1 VDSSIKIGKVLGI
14 PIRLHF
20 TWFII
25 FGLVTVSLSLQ
36 YFPVTYPHWSKQL
49 AWVIGIA
56 TSLLFFASVIAHELS
71 HSVVS
76 ALNGVPV
83 RSITLFIFGGVARI
97 SREAGKA
104 SSEFKMAIAGPL
116 SSILIGGL
124 FGLVWLLTRHNSEPV
139 AALAMWLFRI
149 NVLLAVFNL
158 IPGFPLDGGRVLRAI
173 LWRGMG
179 DMKRAT
185 RIASW
190 VGQGV
195 AYSFILIGIS
205 AVLGIELLRIFSYE
219 LGWFGGMW
227 FALIG
232 WFLENAASSSYKQV
246 LMKDILQQVTA
257 RDALISECDSV
268 QPGTSLKSLVMNRV
282 LPRGQRCFVVM
293 DEGQMKG
300 MITLRNIKSV
310 PQGQWDYVSTEKAMT
325 PVNKLD
331 VARPDE
337 DAGSLMERMDELD
350 INQIPVV
357 SDGRFLGL
365 VTRETLLKVIRTRL
379 DLKI

>member
-1 VDSSIKIGKVLGI
+1 MDSSIKLGKVLGI

-25 FGLVTVSLSLQ
+25 FALVTVSLSLQ
-36 YFPVTYPHWSKQL
+36 YFPATYPQWSETL
-49 AWVIGIA
+49 SWVIGIT

-71 HSVVS
+71 HSIVS
-76 ALNGVPV
+76 AMNGIPV
-83 RSITLFIFGGVARI
+83 KSITLFIFGGVARI
-97 SREAGKA
+97 SREASKA

-116 SSILIGGL
+116 SSLLIGGL
-124 FGLVWLLTRHNSEPV
+124 FGLIWLLTRHNFQPV
-139 AALAMWLFRI
+139 AALSMWLFRI
-149 NVLLAVFNL
+149 NLLLAVFNL

-179 DMKRAT
+179 NMQKAT

-195 AYSFILIGIS
+195 AFSFILVGIGFFGLYNNDWFS
-205 AVLGIELLRIFSYE
+205 GI
-219 LGWFGGMW
+219 W

-232 WFLENAASSSYKQV
+232 WFLQNAASSSYKQV
-246 LMKDILQQVTA
+246 IMKDMLQQVTA
-257 RDALISECDSV
+257 KDALVSECDAV
-268 QPGTSLKSLVMNRV
+268 QPGTSLRSLVMSGV
-282 LPRGQRCFVVM
+282 LPKGKRCFVVM

-310 PQGQWDYVSTEKAMT
+310 PRGQWDFISTEKAMT
-325 PVNKLD
+325 PLNKLE

-337 DAGSLMERMDELD
+337 DASSLMERMDELD
-350 INQIPVV
+350 VNQIPVV
-357 SDGRFLGL
+357 SDGQFLGL
-365 VTRETLLKVIRTRL
+365 LTRETLLKVIRTRL
-379 DLKI
+379 DLRL